1 MANHRHPQGRLMA
14 NSMTRPIKLLAFA
27 LLAMIS
33 LPYSA
38 MAADIPLLTWE
49 RGREHQVVIAEGD
62 LNRDWQV
69 TLEGN
74 GQGVLRFIGSTKD
87 SKGFVVHSLSIPD
100 DLPVGSYSIVTVE
113 DGQDRKV
120 IAGVRIIEAISRTAA
135 SNLFDLTAI
144 VIIFILLTTINS
156 IIRARK
162 YSFIPF
168 QSTQVLP
175 RITDPVFE
183 DDRNFWTRL
192 EAAPYRVRVNWLT
205 SFKPSLLRF
214 LLIRE
219 GEMTHRLSRNY
230 YGISPLIGLIA
241 GSIAGI
247 QVNRDNG
254 IAGTTT
260 VLFLVL
266 ALLAVI
272 DAFAGVAMTLGF
284 WAVLLFSGNVTSL
297 RDILIAISIGIAWV
311 GPSLYASLL
320 RELIA
325 RDFTKE
331 NLGRTYAARAIAT
344 LGSALIGALTFY
356 FGQIL
361 LQSIIYTEAP
371 DLKVNLVHLAV
382 IASALVIRGIAD
394 DVLINRSSPQ
404 ECRDESFFIARVT
417 SPMTALLVASTI
429 LIFNYVWTRSL
440 SKSFFVALI
449 FSLPYLFSFIRFNK
463 IEKLQFE
470 KLPRNILIESAL
482 LAAITFIIFRQISIS
497 PLILEERVQL
507 MLFIAGVAPVLHA
520 FLSTIYA
527 SNEDKFSFEGN
538 TEIIKP

>member
-1 MANHRHPQGRLMA
+1 MITSLKR
-14 NSMTRPIKLLAFA
+14 SSKLLALA
-27 LLAMIS
+27 LLAMIA

-38 MAADIPLLTWE
+38 IAADIPLLTWE

-62 LNRDWQV
+62 LNRDWLV

-74 GQGVLRFIGSTKD
+74 GQEVLRFVGSTKD
-87 SKGFVVHSLSIPD
+87 SKGFVVHSVSIPD
-100 DLPVGSYSIVTVE
+100 DFAFGSYSIVTLE
-113 DGQDRKV
+113 NGQDRKV
-120 IAGVRIIEAISRTAA
+120 IAGVRIIGAISRTAA
-135 SNLFDLTAI
+135 SNLFDLTSI
-144 VIIFILLTTINS
+144 LIFFILFTTINS
-156 IIRARK
+156 VIRARK

-175 RITDPVFE
+175 RITDPVLE

-192 EAAPYRVRVNWLT
+192 EVAPYRVRVNWLT

-219 GEMTHRLSRNY
+219 GEMTHRLSRSY
-230 YGISPLIGLIA
+230 YGISPLVGLIA
-241 GSIAGI
+241 GSIAGV

-254 IAGTTT
+254 IAGTSTM
-260 VLFLVL
+260 LFLVL

-272 DAFAGVAMTLGF
+272 DAFAGIAMTLGF

-311 GPSLYASLL
+311 GPSIYASLL
-320 RELIA
+320 RDLIA

-331 NLGRTYAARAIAT
+331 NMGRSKSARAIAI
-344 LGSALIGALTFY
+344 LGSALIGALAFY

-361 LQSIIYTEAP
+361 LQSIIYIEAP
-371 DLKVNLVHLAV
+371 DLKVNLMHLG
-382 IASALVIRGIAD
+382 IISLALIIRGVAD
-394 DVLINRSSPQ
+394 EILINRPSPQ
-404 ECRDESFFIARVT
+404 ERRDESFFIARVS
-417 SPMTALLVASTI
+417 SPMTALLVAATI

-440 SKSFFVALI
+440 TKSFFVALI

-463 IEKLQFE
+463 IAKLPIE
-470 KLPRNILIESAL
+470 KLPRNILLETAL
-482 LAAITFIIFRQISIS
+482 LAAITFVIFRQISIS

-507 MLFIAGVAPVLHA
+507 LLLIAGVAPALHA

-527 SNEDKFSFEGN
+527 SNEDKFSFEAN
-538 TEIIKP
+538 TEIIRL

>member
-1 MANHRHPQGRLMA
+1 MIT
-14 NSMTRPIKLLAFA
+14 SMNRSLKLVAFA
-27 LLAMIS
+27 LLAMIA

-38 MAADIPLLTWE
+38 IAADIPLLTWE
-49 RGREHQVVIAEGD
+49 RGRQHQVVIAEGD

-69 TLEGN
+69 TIEGN
-74 GQGVLRFIGSTKD
+74 GQPALEFIGSTKD
-87 SKGFVVHSLSIPD
+87 SKGFVVHSVSIPAD
-100 DLPVGSYSIVTVE
+100 FPLGSYSIVTLE

-120 IAGVRIIEAISRTAA
+120 IAGIRIIGAVSRTAA
-135 SNLFDLTAI
+135 SDLLDLTAI
-144 VIIFILLTTINS
+144 VVIFIMLTTITS
-156 IIRARK
+156 VIRARK

-241 GSIAGI
+241 GSIAGV
-247 QVNRDNG
+247 QVNRDSG
-254 IAGTTT
+254 IAGTSTM
-260 VLFLVL
+260 LFLVL

-272 DAFAGVAMTLGF
+272 DAFAGIAMTLGF

-297 RDILIAISIGIAWV
+297 RDILIALSIGIAWV
-311 GPSLYASLL
+311 GPSLYAALL
-320 RELIA
+320 RESIA
-325 RDFTKE
+325 RDFTKDNVTRS
-331 NLGRTYAARAIAT
+331 NLARAIAV
-344 LGSALIGALTFY
+344 LGSALIGALVFY

-361 LQSIIYTEAP
+361 LQSIIYIEAP
-371 DLKVNLVHLAV
+371 NLKVNLMHLAIV
-382 IASALVIRGIAD
+382 AVALIVRGVADDLVI
-394 DVLINRSSPQ
+394 NRPSSQ
-404 ECRDESFFIARVT
+404 ERRDESFFIARVT
-417 SPMTALLVASTI
+417 SPMTALLVASAI
-429 LIFNYVWTRSL
+429 LIFNYAWTRSL
-440 SKSFFVALI
+440 TKSFFVALI

-463 IEKLQFE
+463 IKTLPLEKFS
-470 KLPRNILIESAL
+470 RNLLLETAL

-507 MLFIAGVAPVLHA
+507 LLLIAGVAPALHA
-520 FLSTIYA
+520 LLSTIYA
-527 SNEDKFSFEGN
+527 SNEDKFSFEQN
-538 TEIIKP
+538 TEIIRP

>member
-1 MANHRHPQGRLMA
+1 MIT
-14 NSMTRPIKLLAFA
+14 SMTRPIKLLAFA
-27 LLAMIS
+27 LLAMFA

-38 MAADIPLLTWE
+38 VAADIPLLTWE
-49 RGREHQVVIAEGD
+49 RGREQQVVIAEGD
-62 LNRDWQV
+62 LNRNWQV

-74 GQGVLRFIGSTKD
+74 GQPPIEFIGSTKD
-87 SKGFVVHSLSIPD
+87 AQGFVVHSVSIPA
-100 DLPVGSYSIVTVE
+100 DLPLGSYSVVTLE
-113 DGQDRKV
+113 DGENRKV
-120 IAGVRIIEAISRTAA
+120 IAGIRIIGAISRTAA

-144 VIIFILLTTINS
+144 VLIFIMLTTITS
-156 IIRARK
+156 VTRARK

-175 RITDPVFE
+175 RITDPVLE

-241 GSIAGI
+241 GAIAGV

-254 IAGTTT
+254 IAGTSTM
-260 VLFLVL
+260 LFLVL

-272 DAFAGVAMTLGF
+272 DAFAGIAMTLGF
-284 WAVLLFSGNVTSL
+284 WAVLLFSGNITSL
-297 RDILIAISIGIAWV
+297 RDILIALSVGIAWV

-320 RELIA
+320 RESIS
-325 RDFTKE
+325 RDFTQ
-331 NLGRTYAARAIAT
+331 NRSGGLNPMRGIAI

-361 LQSIIYTEAP
+361 LQSIIYIEAP
-371 DLKVNLVHLAV
+371 ELQVNLSHVGILAV
-382 IASALVIRGIAD
+382 ALIFRGLAD
-394 DVLINRSSPQ
+394 DLIIHRPSPQ
-404 ECRDESFFIARVT
+404 ERRDESFFIARVT
-417 SPMTALLVASTI
+417 SPMSALLVASTI

-463 IEKLQFE
+463 IAKISLE
-470 KLPRNILIESAL
+470 KLPRNILVETL
-482 LAAITFIIFRQISIS
+482 LLVAITLVIFRQISIS
-497 PLILEERVQL
+497 PLILEARVQL
-507 MLFIAGVAPVLHA
+507 LLLLAGVAPALHA
-520 FLSTIYA
+520 LLSTIYA
-527 SNEDKFSFEGN
+527 SNEEKFSFDAN
-538 TEIIKP
+538 TEIINS

>member
-1 MANHRHPQGRLMA
+1 MANNMNR
-14 NSMTRPIKLLAFA
+14 SIKLFASA
-27 LLAMIS
+27 LLTMIAF
-33 LPYSA
+33 PHSA
-38 MAADIPLLTWE
+38 IAADIPLLTWE
-49 RGREHQVVIAEGD
+49 RGREQQVVIAEGD

-69 TLEGN
+69 QLEGN
-74 GQGVLRFIGSTKD
+74 GQTPIEFIGSTKD
-87 SKGFVVHSLSIPD
+87 SKGFVVHSLSIPED
-100 DLPVGSYSIVTVE
+100 FPVGSYSVVTFE

-120 IAGVRIIEAISRTAA
+120 IAGIRIIQAISRTAA
-135 SNLFDLTAI
+135 SNLIDLTSI
-144 VIIFILLTTINS
+144 VIIFILLTAINS
-156 IIRARK
+156 VIRARK

-183 DDRNFWTRL
+183 DEGNFWTRL

-219 GEMTHRLSRNY
+219 GEMTHRLSRNF
-230 YGISPLIGLIA
+230 YGVSPLIGLIA

-254 IAGTTT
+254 IAGTSTM
-260 VLFLVL
+260 LFLVL
-266 ALLAVI
+266 ALLAII
-272 DAFAGVAMTLGF
+272 DAFSGVAMTLGF

-297 RDILIAISIGIAWV
+297 RDILIAISIGITWI

-320 RELIA
+320 REFIA
-325 RDFTKE
+325 RDFTRE
-331 NLGRTYAARAIAT
+331 NLGRTNAARVIAI

-361 LQSIIYTEAP
+361 LQSIIYVEAP
-371 DLKVNLVHLAV
+371 DLRVSLMH
-382 IASALVIRGIAD
+382 LVIISLALIIRGVAD
-394 DVLINRSSPQ
+394 DVLVNRSSAQ
-404 ECRDESFFIARVT
+404 ESRDESFFIARVT

-440 SKSFFVALI
+440 TKSFFVALI
-449 FSLPYLFSFIRFNK
+449 FSLAYLFAFIRFNK
-463 IEKLQFE
+463 IEKLPIE
-470 KLPRNILIESAL
+470 KLPRNILLETVTLS
-482 LAAITFIIFRQISIS
+482 AITFIIFRQISIS

-507 MLFIAGVAPVLHA
+507 MLLIAGVAPALHA

-527 SNEDKFSFEGN
+527 SNEDKFSFEPN
-538 TEIIKP
+538 TEIIRP

>member
-1 MANHRHPQGRLMA
+1 MRHLVK
-14 NSMTRPIKLLAFA
+14 SLVFVLLT
-27 LLAMIS
+27 MIA

-38 MAADIPLLTWE
+38 IAADIPLLTWE
-49 RGREHQVVIAEGD
+49 RGREQQVVIAEGD

-74 GQGVLRFIGSTKD
+74 GQSPIEFIGSTKD
-87 SKGFVVHSLSIPD
+87 SKGFVVHSVSIPA
-100 DLPVGSYSIVTVE
+100 DLPLGSYSVVAIE

-120 IAGVRIIEAISRTAA
+120 IAGIRVISAVSRTAA
-135 SNLFDLTAI
+135 SNLFDLTSI
-144 VIIFILLTTINS
+144 VVIFIMLTTITS
-156 IIRARK
+156 VIRARK

-175 RITDPVFE
+175 RITDPVYE

-219 GEMTHRLSRNY
+219 GEMTHRLSQSY

-241 GSIAGI
+241 GSIAGV

-254 IAGTTT
+254 IAGTSTM
-260 VLFLVL
+260 LFLVL

-272 DAFAGVAMTLGF
+272 DAFAGIAMTLGF

-297 RDILIAISIGIAWV
+297 RDILIALSIGIAWV

-320 RELIA
+320 RESIA
-325 RDFTKE
+325 RDFTQ
-331 NLGRTYAARAIAT
+331 GRAGAFNPVRAIAIF
-344 LGSALIGALTFY
+344 GSAAIGALVFY

-361 LQSIIYTEAP
+361 LQSIIYIEAP
-371 DLKVNLVHLAV
+371 ELQVNLTHIAIVAGALA
-382 IASALVIRGIAD
+382 IRGLAD
-394 DVLINRSSPQ
+394 DFIINRPAPQ
-404 ECRDESFFIARVT
+404 ERRDESFFIARVT
-417 SPMTALLVASTI
+417 SPLTALLVASAI
-429 LIFNYVWTRSL
+429 LIFNYAWTRSL
-440 SKSFFVALI
+440 TKSFFVALI

-463 IEKLQFE
+463 IAKLRIE
-470 KLPRNILIESAL
+470 KLPRNILLETL
-482 LAAITFIIFRQISIS
+482 LLVAITLVIFRQISIS
-497 PLILEERVQL
+497 PLILEARVQL
-507 MLFIAGVAPVLHA
+507 LLLLAGVAPALHA
-520 FLSTIYA
+520 LLSTIYA
-527 SNEDKFSFEGN
+527 SNEDEFSFERN
-538 TEIIKP
+538 TEIIRP

>member
-1 MANHRHPQGRLMA
+1 MITSVA
-14 NSMTRPIKLLAFA
+14 RPIKLIAFA
-27 LLAMIS
+27 LLAMFV

-38 MAADIPLLTWE
+38 VAADIPLLTWE
-49 RGREHQVVIAEGD
+49 RGREQQVVIAEGD
-62 LNRDWQV
+62 LNRDWTV
-69 TLEGN
+69 KLEGN
-74 GQGVLRFIGSTKD
+74 GQTPIEFTGSTKD

-100 DLPVGSYSIVTVE
+100 DFPVGSYSVVTFE

-120 IAGVRIIEAISRTAA
+120 IAGIRIIEAISRTAA
-135 SNLFDLTAI
+135 SNLIDMSSI
-144 VIIFILLTTINS
+144 VIIFILLTAINS
-156 IIRARK
+156 TIRARK

-205 SFKPSLLRF
+205 SFKPSLLKF

-219 GEMTHRLSRNY
+219 GEMTHRLSRNF
-230 YGISPLIGLIA
+230 YGVSPLIGLIA
-241 GSIAGI
+241 GCIAGI
-247 QVNRDNG
+247 QVNRDDG
-254 IAGTTT
+254 IAGTSTI
-260 VLFLVL
+260 LFLVL
-266 ALLAVI
+266 ALLAII
-272 DAFAGVAMTLGF
+272 DAFAGVALTLGF
-284 WAVLLFSGNVTSL
+284 WAILLFSGNVTSL

-325 RDFTKE
+325 RDFTKA
-331 NLGRTYAARAIAT
+331 NLGRTKSAYTIAI
-344 LGSALIGALTFY
+344 LGSALIGALAFY

-361 LQSIIYTEAP
+361 LQSIIYVEAP
-371 DLKVNLVHLAV
+371 DLDVNLVHLAI
-382 IASALVIRGIAD
+382 IASALIIRGIAD
-394 DVLINRSSPQ
+394 DVLINRASFQ
-404 ECRDESFFIARVT
+404 ERRDESFLIARVT

-440 SKSFFVALI
+440 GKSFFVALI
-449 FSLPYLFSFIRFNK
+449 FSLAYLFAFIRFNK
-463 IEKLQFE
+463 IEKLPIE
-470 KLPRNILIESAL
+470 KLPRNILLESAL

-507 MLFIAGVAPVLHA
+507 MLLIAGVAPALHA

-538 TEIIKP
+538 TEIINP

>member
-1 MANHRHPQGRLMA
+1 MITSMA
-14 NSMTRPIKLLAFA
+14 RPIKLLAFA
-27 LLAMIS
+27 LLVMIV

-49 RGREHQVVIAEGD
+49 RGREQQVVIAEGD

-74 GQGVLRFIGSTKD
+74 GQPPIEFIGSTKD
-87 SKGFVVHSLSIPD
+87 AQGFVVHSVSIPAD
-100 DLPVGSYSIVTVE
+100 FPLGSYSVVTLE
-113 DGQDRKV
+113 DGQNRKV
-120 IAGVRIIEAISRTAA
+120 IAGIRIIGAVSRTAA

-144 VIIFILLTTINS
+144 VLIFIMLTTITS
-156 IIRARK
+156 VARARK

-175 RITDPVFE
+175 RITDAVLE

-241 GSIAGI
+241 GSIAGV

-254 IAGTTT
+254 IAGTSTT
-260 VLFLVL
+260 LFLVL

-297 RDILIAISIGIAWV
+297 RDILIALSVGIAWV

-320 RELIA
+320 RESIT
-325 RDFTKE
+325 RDF
-331 NLGRTYAARAIAT
+331 NQSRSGGLNPMRGIAI
-344 LGSALIGALTFY
+344 LGSALIGSFTFY

-361 LQSIIYTEAP
+361 LQSIIYVEAP
-371 DLKVNLVHLAV
+371 ELQVNLSHVGILA
-382 IASALVIRGIAD
+382 IALIVRGLAD
-394 DVLINRSSPQ
+394 DLIINRPSPQ
-404 ECRDESFFIARVT
+404 ERRDESFFIARVT
-417 SPMTALLVASTI
+417 SPMSALLVASTI

-463 IEKLQFE
+463 IAKFSLE
-470 KLPRNILIESAL
+470 KLPRNILLETL
-482 LAAITFIIFRQISIS
+482 LLVAITLVIFRQISIS
-497 PLILEERVQL
+497 PLILEARVQL
-507 MLFIAGVAPVLHA
+507 LLLLAGVAPALHA
-520 FLSTIYA
+520 LLSTIYA
-527 SNEDKFSFEGN
+527 SNEEKFSFDAN
-538 TEIIKP
+538 TEIIRS